1 MKRLTRAVSLL
12 LCAVM
17 LLSFAACAGKTGDS
31 ATTTEE
37 PLQADTTPINIT
49 ALKGPTGMGMAK
61 LMNDGNEQYNFSIA
75 AAATD
80 IAPLII
86 NGEADIA
93 ACPLNLA
100 ATLYKKTN
108 GQIKMIAINTLGVLY
123 IVENG
128 NSINSIADLKGK
140 TIGATGQGATPE
152 YVLNYLLRANG
163 LEPGND
169 VTIEYFNDH
178 SELATR
184 IASGKIDIA
193 MLPEPNVTT
202 VLVKNSSLRKAID
215 LTEEWEKTTE
225 ANGEKT
231 SLAQGCLIVR
241 TEFLEAHPNAVKAFL
256 AAYKESVDFVNN
268 NSSQAAQMIADAG
281 IVPSAQIA
289 EQAIPNC
296 NIVYMVS
303 DDMVQTAKANFEVLF
318 KADPASIGGAMPDDN
333 LYYTGE

>member
-1 MKRLTRAVSLL
+1 MKKLTRAVSLL

-37 PLQADTTPINIT
+37 PVQADTTPINIT
-49 ALKGPTGMGMAK
+49 SLKGPTGMGMAK

-108 GQIKMIAINTLGVLY
+108 GQIKIIAINTLGVLY

-178 SELATR
+178 AELATR

-202 VLVKNSSLRKAID
+202 VLTKNASLRKALD
-215 LTEEWEKTTE
+215 LTDEWEKITK

-241 TEFLEAHPNAVKAFL
+241 TKFLEAHPNAVKAFL

-303 DDMVQTAKANFEVLF
+303 DDMIQTAKANFEVLF